1 MDIQQADN
9 GKKGRFFIEADG
21 HEIAAMHY
29 VYSGEK
35 QFIIDHTEV
44 AEAFEGRGLGKQLL
58 NAVVKFARE
67 NNFKIIPLCPYAKA
81 VFEKV
86 PDIRDVLVN
95 P

>member
-1 MDIQQADN
+1 MNIQQADN
-9 GKKGRFFIEADG
+9 GKKGRFFIEVDG

-44 AEAFEGRGLGKQLL
+44 AEAFEGRGLGKQLI

-67 NNFKIIPLCPYAKA
+67 KELKIIPLCPYAKA
-81 VFEKV
+81 VFGKSPELA
-86 PDIRDVLVN
+86 DVLA
-95 P
+95 

>member
-1 MDIQQADN
+1 MNIQQADN

-44 AEAFEGRGLGKQLL
+44 AEAFEGRGLGRQLL

-67 NNFKIIPLCPYAKA
+67 KQLKIIPLCPYAKA
-81 VFEKV
+81 VFAKTPELA
-86 PDIRDVLVN
+86 DVLV
-95 P
+95 